1 LSARV
6 VGRLEIRDQL
16 GTPAIDVMLR
26 LLDVVLRL
34 LDLAL
39 EIDVLA
45 LEVRIAV
52 EQQETRAK
60 IGILRRRV

>member
-1 LSARV
+1 
-6 VGRLEIRDQL
+6 
-16 GTPAIDVMLR
+16 MLR

-52 EQQETRAK
+52 EQQETGAK
-60 IGILRRRV
+60 IGILCRRV